1 MRGVLVV
8 YIYIVTIVFT
18 RILYVDDNK
27 TSLDCGGDGV
37 IDGVRNREWII
48 CSREEKSNADDEGR
62 GVRSP
67 QEICCLPTQ
76 QSMILMILL
85 GDRVQLW
92 LLEEHLA
99 VEEAARS

>member
-1 MRGVLVV
+1 MATHQSLQLEEANQTWLPESDIGDRG
-8 YIYIVTIVFT
+8 
-18 RILYVDDNK
+18 
-27 TSLDCGGDGV
+27 LD
-37 IDGVRNREWII
+37 ES
-48 CSREEKSNADDEGR
+48 SREEKSNADDEGR